1 MIIFKCVSMLNPFY
15 QPHRPPEAK
24 PPRLSLGQKMR
35 KWRERRREKKKLEE
49 SAFAAALDS
58 VEAEEPV
65 DQALGISV
73 AEKQVDAAES
83 AQATAPLAVLEADT
97 EARLSTL
104 RGDRAQ
110 TGICRF
116 FRAGSGSS
124 ESSLFVTPTKKR
136 GRPAFGSQTPDQV
149 LAADKRLALREAER
163 GVAEAK
169 AQLAAL
175 KRAALAQEEKQVLPS
190 PTPPKA
196 KKGPGRPRKEASGE
210 TQLVFSAASSHGRQ
224 RGRHIKS
231 ATPVP
236 KEKLAIQTAVD
247 TAGSQLPPGQ
257 TILPSSFW
265 EELSKQ
271 AGDVDAFLLRRYCS
285 AQERTRVLTFLASA
299 TGQRSNRGVK
309 RSGKSTAAKLAA
321 GA

>member
-1 MIIFKCVSMLNPFY
+1 MLNPFY

-24 PPRLSLGQKMR
+24 PPRLNLAQKIVRMR
-35 KWRERRREKKKLEE
+35 HRRLEKKKLEE

-83 AQATAPLAVLEADT
+83 AQATASLAVLEADT

-169 AQLAAL
+169 SQLAAL
-175 KRAALAQEEKQVLPS
+175 KREVLAQEEKQVLPS
-190 PTPPKA
+190 PTPPTA
-196 KKGPGRPRKEASGE
+196 KKRPGRPRKEASGE

-224 RGRHIKS
+224 RGRHIKC
-231 ATPVP
+231 ATPLP
-236 KEKLAIQTAVD
+236 KEKLANQTAVD
-247 TAGSQLPPGQ
+247 TAASQLPPRADNVAIDFLGGAV
-257 TILPSSFW
+257 
-265 EELSKQ
+265 E
-271 AGDVDAFLLRRYCS
+271 AGRGCRCFLLAQVLQPSGAGSRAHVPCFGQRR
-285 AQERTRVLTFLASA
+285 AEQERRQALLAKAQQPS
-299 TGQRSNRGVK
+299 
-309 RSGKSTAAKLAA
+309 
-321 GA
+321 